1 MRRFVTHETQCHTC
15 EDNVVSSM
23 YEPYATYSYPDH
35 YALRSDHYDIDL
47 NRLPYNDYLNGPTF
61 EHLSEEE
68 KQIRWMIMKARFPIF
83 DKDY

>member
-1 MRRFVTHETQCHTC
+1 MWRMRRFVTHETQCHAC

-23 YEPYATYSYPDH
+23 SRMSHTRH
-35 YALRSDHYDIDL
+35 VVMTHMK
-47 NRLPYNDYLNGPTF
+47 NYLNGPTF

-83 DKDY
+83 DKDYQMLLLDMYN